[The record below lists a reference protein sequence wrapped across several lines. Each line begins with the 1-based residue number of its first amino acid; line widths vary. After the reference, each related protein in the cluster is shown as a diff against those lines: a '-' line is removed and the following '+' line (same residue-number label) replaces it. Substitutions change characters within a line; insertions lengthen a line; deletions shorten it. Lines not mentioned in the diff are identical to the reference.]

1 VRVERP
7 GKTAVLGSGD
17 LIGEIEVL
25 DGGPRIATITA
36 YGGPVRVLEV
46 ARADLLGALE
56 REPGAALALVAVLA
70 SRFREGA

>member
-1 VRVERP
+1 
-7 GKTAVLGSGD
+7 VLGAGD

-36 YGGPVRVLEV
+36 YGPVRLLEV
-46 ARADLLGALE
+46 ARTDLLAALE

-70 SRFREGA
+70 SRFRENA